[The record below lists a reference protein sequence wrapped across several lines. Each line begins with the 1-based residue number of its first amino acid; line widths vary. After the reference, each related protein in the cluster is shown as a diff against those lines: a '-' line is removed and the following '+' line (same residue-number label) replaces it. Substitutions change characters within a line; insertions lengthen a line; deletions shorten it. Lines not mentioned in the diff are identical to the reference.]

1 MQCFAAAISGSTA
14 FCSSLVTLLGGSLQ
28 VLTLGV
34 ALFLVRLPWATA
46 DLPPHCLAK
55 HVVGKWEV
63 HEGLW
68 QPCQHTEGEFKELH
82 DPTCGHVT
90 PDELGTHEEKN
101 NRAWSLEHP
110 CPLANICVF
119 GSSDDWLYPHVLGE
133 NKVYQRHIHQEKEYT
148 LTPPNISSTFRES
161 RVSVLTLRADFTAE
175 FDDGSSGYWTMVYD
189 EGLHV
194 EVTAPKRI
202 RLFSFFKYQFG
213 PKGSNTALSFCH
225 TLMVGWVEHVP
236 YQEAPE
242 TLMGNFPPTYG
253 TTESKALATPDCLL
267 RATKHT
273 VSEFPSVADI
283 ASLLSPLESLDS
295 DESRKSSGIPRRTCW
310 WATKI
315 GEDLS
320 RPTNIVPAVRKSP
333 IELPNLP
340 HRKDP
345 EISRVT
351 VRSRIHSILHG
362 AFTTILCSFAPSP
375 FALPTYAEELLS
387 RRGLRVA
394 AGKKSW
400 EPTDEDYVV
409 LNGKQLR
416 TLDELNEEPGAPRLK
431 PLIEPSAYLA
441 VLSAFSRPSVPVGPP
456 GSSADEPIWKGIM
469 EFDWTNPD
477 HVFMRLGRRQNVVPD
492 APNQGDCGSCYAIT
506 TSTILTS
513 RLWIRYSN
521 NDDIFGKVHVSAL
534 QGTACN
540 VYNQGCAGG
549 YVYLALKF
557 GHEHAF
563 RTKECVDYYE
573 KSMNQHF
580 PPKFQQCH
588 DLGGQLGT
596 AVYNCAAPPP
606 RNRLPDA
613 CSIEVRVS
621 NWHYVGGT
629 FGSCSAEEMQR
640 ELWERGPLAVS
651 IEPSADFTSYS
662 QGVFQSPYDS
672 IVQEGENWSWEKVDH
687 AVVIV
692 GWGWA
697 KEGDAWLPY
706 WKIRNS
712 WGPTWGEG
720 GYARVVRGINE
731 MAIERV
737 AVSAD
742 VLLYKNG
749 QAVFP
754 QPSSTAMQVSA
765 SSTASDE
772 EAEEEHQML
781 KEAVQGQQLTK
792 SFRQDAEGPSL
803 LYKAVAKALHVPG
816 PLNLSENAKSPT
828 GDKSLR
834 PIQKHESGTGPE
846 CEGSMLH
853 YSDCAPHASH
863 ASYQEWSA
871 TDGKNIWAARTI
883 LYAGP
888 GNATLPIY
896 EAAVGHIVAPPQTQN
911 YPGKNCFSR
920 ASFERPLYRNFRL
933 ACCLKLEIGECNE
946 HSASKVPSV
955 YEYNNGIVKYNTE
968 KNLVLSWPK
977 QGKGPNG
984 QGAP

>member
-90 PDELGTHEEKN
+90 PDELGTH
-101 NRAWSLEHP
+101 
-110 CPLANICVF
+110 
-119 GSSDDWLYPHVLGE
+119 D
-133 NKVYQRHIHQEKEYT
+133 T

-194 EVTAPKRI
+194 E
-202 RLFSFFKYQFG
+202 
-213 PKGSNTALSFCH
+213 
-225 TLMVGWVEHVP
+225 
-236 YQEAPE
+236 EAPE
-242 TLMGNFPPTYG
+242 TLMGNFPPTY
-253 TTESKALATPDCLL
+253 
-267 RATKHT
+267 
-273 VSEFPSVADI
+273 EFPSVADI

-351 VRSRIHSILHG
+351 VRSRIHSILH
-362 AFTTILCSFAPSP
+362 
-375 FALPTYAEELLS
+375 
-387 RRGLRVA
+387 
-394 AGKKSW
+394 GKKSW

-534 QGTACN
+534 Q
-540 VYNQGCAGG
+540 
-549 YVYLALKF
+549 
-557 GHEHAF
+557 
-563 RTKECVDYYE
+563 
-573 KSMNQHF
+573 
-580 PPKFQQCH
+580 
-588 DLGGQLGT
+588 
-596 AVYNCAAPPP
+596 
-606 RNRLPDA
+606 
-613 CSIEVRVS
+613 
-621 NWHYVGGT
+621 
-629 FGSCSAEEMQR
+629 
-640 ELWERGPLAVS
+640 
-651 IEPSADFTSYS
+651 
-662 QGVFQSPYDS
+662 
-672 IVQEGENWSWEKVDH
+672 VDH

-834 PIQKHESGTGPE
+834 PIQKHESGTG
-846 CEGSMLH
+846 
-853 YSDCAPHASH
+853 
-863 ASYQEWSA
+863 
-871 TDGKNIWAARTI
+871 
-883 LYAGP
+883 
-888 GNATLPIY
+888 
-896 EAAVGHIVAPPQTQN
+896 TQ
-911 YPGKNCFSR
+911 
-920 ASFERPLYRNFRL
+920 
-933 ACCLKLEIGECNE
+933 
-946 HSASKVPSV
+946 
-955 YEYNNGIVKYNTE
+955 
-968 KNLVLSWPK
+968 
-977 QGKGPNG
+977 
-984 QGAP
+984 